1 MAQQEYFQNK
11 VNQDPENKLFRF
23 SLAKALFDE
32 NLHLEA
38 IPHLE
43 KCIELQEDWM
53 LARILLG
60 KSLIETNRLAEAKS
74 CLEIA
79 LDLAIQQN
87 HEDPETEILKLLKE
101 LTA

>member
-43 KCIELQEDWM
+43 
-53 LARILLG
+53 
-60 KSLIETNRLAEAKS
+60 N
-74 CLEIA
+74 A
-79 LDLAIQQN
+79 LN
-87 HEDPETEILKLLKE
+87 CRRTGC
-101 LTA
+101 

>member
-1 MAQQEYFQNK
+1 
-11 VNQDPENKLFRF
+11 
-23 SLAKALFDE
+23 
-32 NLHLEA
+32 
-38 IPHLE
+38 
-43 KCIELQEDWM
+43 M

-87 HEDPETEILKLLKE
+87 HKDPETEILKLLKD
-101 LTA
+101 LSA